1 MKFEFDANQ
10 DYQRDAI
17 DAVVQLFEGQIPIR
31 TTLQFGGESNYST
44 IPNRLDLDSEQIGTR
59 LKEIQ
64 EANEIEMDEFS
75 MNGFPNFSVEM
86 ETGTGKTYIYLRT
99 VLELFQNYGMRKFI
113 VVVPSV
119 AIREG
124 VLKTLQITESH
135 FKELYDNLPYRYYVY
150 DSEKLS
156 QVRQFALSDSIEIM
170 VITIASFNQPSKN
183 VIYKNNDRLQGEK
196 PIDFIKATRPILIL
210 DEPQRMESDLSVEAL
225 SNLSPLF
232 ALRYSATH
240 KTPYNRLYC
249 LTPYDAYREGL
260 VKRIEVAGLE
270 ESANTNRAF
279 VQVKSI
285 QSQKRRG
292 VTAKLVVHKLMKNGT
307 VKQTTLTFKKGDD
320 LKEKTNL
327 PQYQGYRIR
336 GIELEWGEVRFDN
349 NVVLGT
355 GETHGADKKAI
366 FEAQIKYTIEE
377 HFRRLKRLEDANLK
391 VLSLFFIDKVDNYA
405 GKDPIIRKLFDKCFN
420 ELKKEDRYSEW
431 REKQPEDVQAAYF
444 AKSKSQ
450 TETEEPIYEDTK
462 GEAEKD
468 REVYQLIMKDKERL
482 LSFEE
487 PTCFIFS
494 HSALREGWD
503 SPNVFQICTL
513 NQTVSDMKKRQE
525 IGRGVRLAVN
535 QEGKRVHDEK
545 LNVLTVVAN
554 DSYTNYVQQLQT
566 EVKDEFGTSDNMP
579 KPKNARERDTIKLKK
594 AMTLTPE
601 FEALWNR
608 IKHKTRYKVQ
618 IDTEKLIEDVV
629 KILDETNIQLPQITI
644 SKGRVKVD
652 EENKFDFDHIADSSF
667 EYRLSGSANVLKSIE
682 HRLAH
687 TTPAMKLTRRTLLE
701 ILKRTKNQQAA
712 LDNPP
717 EFAKVVVEKIR
728 QKIITQL
735 IDGIKYEKIGEV
747 YEMSQFDCELKS
759 WKDCMVPASRSIYDH
774 VIWDSDVEKK
784 FVEGLEK
791 QKGVILY
798 LKLPAFFTV
807 PTPIGNYNPDW
818 AIVKDDLDAHGDPKG
833 KEKLYLVRETKS
845 TTDSEKLRHHE
856 EWKIDCGRRHFCDAL
871 NVDYEVVTSAEEV

>member
-17 DAVVQLFEGQIPIR
+17 DAVVKLFEGQIPFR
-31 TTLQFGGESNYST
+31 TTLQFSGESNFTT
-44 IPNRLDLDSEQIGTR
+44 IPNCLDLDSDQISDR

-64 EANEIEMDEFS
+64 EANGIEVDEFS

-135 FKELYDNLPYRYYVY
+135 FRELYDNLPYRYYVY

-156 QVRQFALSDSIEIM
+156 QVRQFSLSDSIEIM

-183 VIYKNNDRLQGEK
+183 VIHKSTDRLPGDI
-196 PIDFIKATRPILIL
+196 PINFIRATHPILIL

-225 SNLSPLF
+225 SSLSPLF

-240 KTPYNRLYC
+240 KTPHNRVYC

-260 VKRIEVAGLE
+260 VKRIEVAGIE

-279 VQVKSI
+279 VQVKSV
-285 QSQKRRG
+285 QSQKRR

-307 VKQTTLTFKKGDD
+307 VKQTTLIFKQGDD
-320 LKEKTNL
+320 LEEKTNL

-336 GIELEWGEVRFDN
+336 EIDLEWNEVHFDN
-349 NVVLGT
+349 NVVLGA
-355 GETHGADKKAI
+355 GETHGADKTAI
-366 FEAQIKYTIEE
+366 FEAQIRYTIEE
-377 HFRRLKRLEDANLK
+377 HFRRQKRLKDANLK

-405 GKDPIIRKLFDKCFN
+405 GKDPLIRKLFDKCFN
-420 ELKKEDRYSEW
+420 ELRQEDRYSEW
-431 REKQPEDVQAAYF
+431 REKQPKDVQAAYF
-444 AKSKSQ
+444 AKSQKGS
-450 TETEEPIYEDTK
+450 EEPIYEDTK
-462 GEAEKD
+462 GDAEKD
-468 REVYQLIMKDKERL
+468 REAYQLIMKDKERL
-482 LSFEE
+482 LSFDESR
-487 PTCFIFS
+487 CFIFS

-513 NQTVSDMKKRQE
+513 NQTVSEIKKRQE

-554 DSYTNYVQQLQT
+554 DSYTNYVRQLQT
-566 EVKDEFGTSDNMP
+566 EVQDEFGTTDSMP
-579 KPKNARERDTIKLKK
+579 KPKNARERDVAKLQK
-594 AMTLTPE
+594 AMILTPE

-618 IDTEKLIEDVV
+618 IDTEKLVKEVV
-629 KILDETNIQLPQITI
+629 KTLDETNIQLPQITI
-644 SKGRVKVD
+644 SKGKVRVD
-652 EENKFDFDHIADSSF
+652 EDNEFDVDHIADSSF
-667 EYRLSGSANVLKSIE
+667 AYRLSGRANVLKSIE

-701 ILKRTKNQQAA
+701 ILKRTQNQQAA
-712 LDNPP
+712 LDSPP

-728 QKIITQL
+728 QKIINQL
-735 IDGIKYEKIGEV
+735 IDGIKYEKIGET
-747 YEMSQFDCELKS
+747 YEMRQFDCELES

-774 VIWDSDVEKK
+774 VIWDSGVEKE
-784 FVEGLEK
+784 FVEGLERRDDI
-791 QKGVILY
+791 ILY

-818 AIVKDDLDAHGDPKG
+818 AIVKEDRDAHGEPTG
-833 KEKLYLVRETKS
+833 QRKLYLVRETKS

>member
-10 DYQRDAI
+10 DYQREAI
-17 DAVVQLFEGQIPIR
+17 DAVAQLFEGQIPAP
-31 TTLQFGGESNYST
+31 TTLQFSGESNFTT
-44 IPNRLDLDSEQIGTR
+44 IPNYLDLDSDQISVH

-64 EANEIEMDEFS
+64 KANGIEVNEFLT
-75 MNGFPNFSVEM
+75 NGFPNFSVEM

-99 VLELFQNYGMRKFI
+99 ILELFQNYGMRKFI

-124 VLKTLQITESH
+124 VLKTLEMTESH
-135 FKELYDNLPYRYYVY
+135 FKELYDNIPYRYYVY

-156 QVRQFALSDSIEIM
+156 QVRQFSLSDSVEIM
-170 VITIASFNQPSKN
+170 VITMASFNQPSKN
-183 VIYKNNDRLQGEK
+183 VIYKSNDRLSGDI
-196 PIDFIKATRPILIL
+196 PIDFIRATRPILIL

-225 SNLSPLF
+225 SRLSPLF

-240 KTPYNRLYC
+240 KTPHNRVYC

-260 VKRIEVAGLE
+260 VKRIEVAGVE
-270 ESANTNRAF
+270 ESANTNLAY
-279 VQVKSI
+279 VQVQSI
-285 QSQKRRG
+285 QSQKTR
-292 VTAKLVVHKLMKNGT
+292 VTAKLVVHKLMKTGT
-307 VKQTTLTFKKGDD
+307 VQQTTLTFKQGDD

-327 PQYQGYRIR
+327 PQYEGYRIR
-336 GIELEWGEVRFDN
+336 EIDLGWDEVHFDN
-349 NVVLGT
+349 NVVLKT
-355 GETHGADKKAI
+355 GDIHGADKTAI
-366 FEAQIKYTIEE
+366 FETQIRYTIEE
-377 HFRRLKRLEDANLK
+377 HFRKQKRLKDANLK

-405 GKDPIIRKLFDKCFN
+405 GKGPIIRKLFDKCFN
-420 ELKKEDRYSEW
+420 ELKQEDRYSEW
-431 REKQPEDVQAAYF
+431 GEKQPEEVRAAYF
-444 AKSKSQ
+444 AQSRKK
-450 TETEEPIYEDTK
+450 TGEIVYEDSKT
-462 GEAEKD
+462 GDAESDKD
-468 REVYQLIMKDKERL
+468 AYQLIMKDKERL
-482 LSFEE
+482 LSFDEKK
-487 PTCFIFS
+487 CFIFS

-513 NQTVSDMKKRQE
+513 NQTVSEMKKRQE

-554 DSYTNYVQQLQT
+554 ESYTNYVRQLQS
-566 EVKDEFGTSDNMP
+566 EVQDEFGTGDSIP
-579 KPKNARERDTIKLKK
+579 KPKDARKRSVAKLKK

-601 FEALWNR
+601 FVALWNR

-618 IDTEKLIEDVV
+618 IDTEKLIKEVV
-629 KILDETNIQLPQITI
+629 ETLDTTNIQLPQIKI
-644 SKGRVKVD
+644 SKGRVKVN
-652 EENKFDFDHIADSSF
+652 EENKFDFEHLADSSLAW
-667 EYRLSGSANVLKSIE
+667 RLSGRANILTLIE

-687 TTPAMKLTRRTLLE
+687 TTPTLKLTRRTLLQ

-717 EFAKVVVEKIR
+717 EFAKVVVDKIR
-728 QKIITQL
+728 QKIVHQL
-735 IDGIKYEKIGEV
+735 IDGIKYEKIGEA
-747 YEMSQFDCELKS
+747 YEMRQFNCELES

-774 VIWDSDVEKK
+774 VIWDSNVEKE
-784 FVEGLEK
+784 FVEGLERRDDI
-791 QKGVILY
+791 VLY

-818 AIVKDDLDAHGDPKG
+818 AIVKEERDAHGEPIG

-845 TTDSEKLRHHE
+845 TTDSEELRHRE
-856 EWKIDCGRRHFCDAL
+856 ERKIDCGRKHFCDTL